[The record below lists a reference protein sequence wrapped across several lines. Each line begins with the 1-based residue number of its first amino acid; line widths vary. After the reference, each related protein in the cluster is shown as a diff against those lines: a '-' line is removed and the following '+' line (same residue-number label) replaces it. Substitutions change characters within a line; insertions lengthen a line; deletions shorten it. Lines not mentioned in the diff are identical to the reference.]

1 MAAVGG
7 LRAEGGTQGAG
18 EGGDTVS
25 WNTVSLRVGCAAT
38 WLGEHQA
45 WNARQPQ
52 VAGRGQLSGRGSRTA
67 PPCPR
72 GGPGCPVC
80 SRPGPLSPG
89 TPLLSCQRLS
99 AGVAGAECGRQSR
112 ASGQRLGPESAPGAP
127 GEGPGPSRH
136 LQGPRLLGPAVTA
149 YESKPHKAHISQ
161 ALGLRSAPSNPSVPL
176 LWPRNPFLEALS
188 RLWGP
193 PRGAEWAGAKR
204 KMEKASRHLLAC
216 VSLHLGPWAVPRDLG
231 SERVTHCGAEIGP
244 AVGGGEGRPEADAPT
259 NRDLATTAA
268 GLPGPQQGTA
278 PRGRRC
284 LPGARPPPAGAWH
297 VRSGGQEALCQG
309 LGRAPQGHDL
319 WTSRGPLPLRGLE
332 LEAGHWPDVAR
343 AREGQRRPRLAPLSI
358 GHGAWGAGAGAG
370 LYRRPP
376 GCAPAGPAR
385 LAGQRPPGSRPPHAG
400 TACRPGPGSAPSA
413 GSPSRAGGS
422 LAPTPRLRGAQ
433 AGCTR
438 GPGARPPS
446 AGPQLPSSDASVR
459 DGRRALRQAGAE
471 AEGGRS
477 GTRGRRQEAGRGPP
491 PPPRT
496 PLHPSASLLPASH
509 VPPPEVTGEPPPAPA
524 PAPLGPAWLTS
535 LPAQLQHVALQ
546 PPAPQPLGG
555 LPAHRHRA
563 VTHVLH
569 RQPQRGA
576 GHI

>member
-1 MAAVGG
+1 M
-7 LRAEGGTQGAG
+7 
-18 EGGDTVS
+18 S

-244 AVGGGEGRPEADAPT
+244 AVGGGEGRSEADAPT

-268 GLPGPQQGTA
+268 GLPGPSRALPPVGGDAFPALGLLPPGPGTFV
-278 PRGRRC
+278 
-284 LPGARPPPAGAWH
+284 LGARKPSAKAW
-297 VRSGGQEALCQG
+297 GG
-309 LGRAPQGHDL
+309 
-319 WTSRGPLPLRGLE
+319 PLRGMT
-332 LEAGHWPDVAR
+332 
-343 AREGQRRPRLAPLSI
+343 S
-358 GHGAWGAGAGAG
+358 
-370 LYRRPP
+370 
-376 GCAPAGPAR
+376 
-385 LAGQRPPGSRPPHAG
+385 
-400 TACRPGPGSAPSA
+400 
-413 GSPSRAGGS
+413 
-422 LAPTPRLRGAQ
+422 
-433 AGCTR
+433 
-438 GPGARPPS
+438 
-446 AGPQLPSSDASVR
+446 
-459 DGRRALRQAGAE
+459 
-471 AEGGRS
+471 
-477 GTRGRRQEAGRGPP
+477 GPP
-491 PPPRT
+491 
-496 PLHPSASLLPASH
+496 A
-509 VPPPEVTGEPPPAPA
+509 APC
-524 PAPLGPAWLTS
+524 
-535 LPAQLQHVALQ
+535 
-546 PPAPQPLGG
+546 
-555 LPAHRHRA
+555 R
-563 VTHVLH
+563 
-569 RQPQRGA
+569 
-576 GHI
+576 